1 MKRDTELQQNVMAE
15 LKWEPSIK
23 AAQIGVAV
31 TDGVVTLTGTVD
43 TFAQKYAAERAAE
56 RVSGV
61 RAIAEDLHVMTPGEY
76 NKTDPEIA
84 RAAANA
90 LLWDV
95 EVPQNAIKVVVR
107 NGWVT
112 LEGAVSWYYEK
123 ASAERAVRYLT
134 GVKGVINLIDVR
146 PAGPQASDVKAKIE
160 AALKRNAELDARR
173 IQVEADGG
181 IVTLR
186 GEVRSFIER
195 EDAERAAWAAPG
207 VRIVKDELKLAL

>member
-95 EVPQNAIKVVVR
+95 EVPQNGIKVVVR